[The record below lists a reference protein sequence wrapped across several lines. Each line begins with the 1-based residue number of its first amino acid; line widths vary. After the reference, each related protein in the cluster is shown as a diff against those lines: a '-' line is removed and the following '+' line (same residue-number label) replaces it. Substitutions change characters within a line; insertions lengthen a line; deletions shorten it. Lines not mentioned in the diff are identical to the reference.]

1 MKKLFALILA
11 ALCLLACLSACGDSD
26 TPTSSDSTDVSTSSE
41 SESSES
47 SADSGESSEE
57 LPGVKDLA
65 DLSPYLTLGTVKGV
79 SVAEKAIVN
88 EQVMESVLKEEFLE
102 SLAEFKE
109 APSGTVAEEGHKVVV
124 DFKGYLI
131 KTGEA
136 FEGGEA
142 KDSEVEIG
150 AGNFVEG
157 FEDGIVGHMV
167 GDSFDVYLTFPED
180 YKEGLAGEEVRF
192 AMTLKKISVKVY
204 PDVDD
209 ELAKSLE
216 FESLEA
222 MNQKVAALAEEKVLA
237 ENMSAAWKVVLEGVE
252 IKEYPK
258 ELYDSYVDW
267 YVDYYTGYYGYYA
280 SMYGMEY
287 AAFLEYAFGMTE
299 KEFVAD
305 LTEAAEKYAEGAL
318 KEELTVYAVA
328 DAAFGREIDDAEYK
342 ATLEEY
348 AKEQGKTASELETE
362 NGRETLEEN
371 MLWDKVM
378 KYIYDNAVFG
388 PVTQ

>member
-1 MKKLFALILA
+1 MKKLFALMLA
-11 ALCLLACLSACGDSD
+11 ALCALTCLAACSDDGSADI
-26 TPTSSDSTDVSTSSE
+26 SSSEEQSSSSASESAESSAE
-41 SESSES
+41 SESSEP
-47 SADSGESSEE
+47 

-65 DLSPYLTLGTVKGV
+65 DLSPYISLGTVKGV
-79 SVAEKAIVN
+79 SVAEKVVLN
-88 EQVMESVLKEEFLE
+88 EEILDGVLKEKYLE
-102 SLAEFKE
+102 KLAEFKE
-109 APSGTVAEEGHKVVV
+109 APSGTLAEKGNKVVI
-124 DFKGYLI
+124 DYKGYLVE
-131 KTGEA
+131 TGEA

-150 AGNFVEG
+150 SGNFVDG
-157 FEDGIVGHMV
+157 FEDGIIGHVV

-180 YKEGLAGEEVRF
+180 YKKELAGKDVRF

-222 MNQKVAALAEEKVLA
+222 MNQKVAELAEEKVLT
-237 ENMSAAWKVVLEGVE
+237 ENMTAAWKAVLEGVE

-258 ELYDSYVDW
+258 ELFDSYVDW

-305 LTEAAEKYAEGAL
+305 LTEAAEKYAEGAI

-328 DAAFGREIDDAEYK
+328 DAEFGREISDAEYK
-342 ATLEEY
+342 QMLDEY
-348 AKEQGKTASELETE
+348 AKEQGKTA
-362 NGRETLEEN
+362 ETLESENGKETLAEN

-388 PVTQ
+388 PVTE